1 VVGFLIAKLG
11 KVYCRVCSEVA
22 HRVRTDA
29 KPHDGRSVCVVRYG
43 TAAGVLG
50 VVWFVLWMVCASE
63 SPTQHGRI
71 NTAERQYIVDT
82 LMTEAVAYH
91 QVSDHHLQQQ
101 QQQQG
106 KGGRLLF
113 EVVYA

>member
-1 VVGFLIAKLG
+1 VKLLIVLELMP
-11 KVYCRVCSEVA
+11 S
-22 HRVRTDA
+22 HTT
-29 KPHDGRSVCVVRYG
+29 DGRSVCVVRYG

-101 QQQQG
+101 HQQQQE
-106 KGGRLLF
+106 KGGGSVPD
-113 EVVYA
+113 E